1 MQMNKLPVQAAA
13 ILWDFD
19 GTIVDSF
26 GVVMAVLEDIL
37 PTHGL
42 VPPTPEVLA
51 RNYHGPLLDSISN
64 SMGGLSPTLLEAI
77 MVDFLEVQN
86 KHYELIE
93 HHLIPD
99 ALRLAQRAHQ
109 AGLIQAVVTNRDH
122 QGRGLASPRSIVERS
137 AYKPL
142 ISKVFAG
149 DDGPHRK
156 PNPALLGTFLEDN
169 YLQPEDVL
177 VIGDQFVDAEL
188 ALNLGSGAVIVD
200 PGDQGMVHA
209 ERLPAGWQDRVS
221 LVTSLDQVQLSLAT
235 NPRDAIIKP

>member
-1 MQMNKLPVQAAA
+1 
-13 ILWDFD
+13 
-19 GTIVDSF
+19 
-26 GVVMAVLEDIL
+26 MAVLEDIL

-42 VPPTPEVLA
+42 APPTPEVLA
-51 RNYHGPLLDSISN
+51 RNCDGPLVDSVSF